1 MSSSLTLKIFSKT
14 SHVNIQNV
22 VRRLV
27 ESIDIINEI
36 AIILV
41 TNTSTRISEISIISS
56 SCGPWDWLNDIIHI

>member
-1 MSSSLTLKIFSKT
+1 
-14 SHVNIQNV
+14 VNIQNV

-36 AIILV
+36 AIISV

-56 SCGPWDWLNDIIHI
+56 SCGPVAGNSSSKIYIDSVRI